1 MKLHTTRRGFMAATG
16 LFAGALAAPTV
27 LRAQTKYTL
36 KISHYLPP
44 THGFQT
50 DFIQPWAE
58 NLKQKTNGAI
68 DYKIYDV
75 STAFGRADR
84 QADQVRAGVVDI
96 ALGLCGIP
104 RGRFPHSSVI
114 ELPFV
119 VERAESGS
127 RALWQLYKEN
137 KLGNEYAPFKVL
149 LLMTHNGALIH
160 TVDRPVKQLS
170 DLKGLRIRSPGPAV
184 NAMLEYEGASALA
197 LPPSQ
202 IYEGLEKGSLD
213 GLATTWDLVAAV
225 RANEV
230 LKYHTDCR
238 LYGAAFYYLM
248 NKNSFARLPKELQTL
263 IDETTG
269 EALLP
274 KVGPWWDKW
283 DAVGKA
289 DAVKRNEEII
299 VIDDAERRKWRDQ
312 LKPMTEKYLASLK
325 SEGVDDPAALYKDAL
340 DLVQKYGA

>member
-1 MKLHTTRRGFMAATG
+1 MAGTG
-16 LFAGALAAPTV
+16 ALFGALAMPTV
-27 LRAQTKYTL
+27 LRAQSQVTL

-44 THGFQT
+44 THGFQV
-50 DFIQPWAE
+50 DFLQPWAE
-58 NLKQKTNGAI
+58 NLKEKSGGAI

-104 RGRFPHSSVI
+104 RGRFPHTSVI

-119 VERAESGS
+119 VQRAESGS
-127 RALWQLYKEN
+127 RALWQLHMDK
-137 KLGNEYAPFKVL
+137 KLGQEYDPFKVL

-160 TVDRPVKQLS
+160 TVDKPVRSLD

-213 GLATTWDLVAAV
+213 GLATTWDLVSAV

-238 LYGAAFYYLM
+238 LYGAAFYVLM
-248 NKNSFARLPKELQTL
+248 NKNSFSKLPKDVQGL

-269 EALLP
+269 AALLP

-283 DAVGKA
+283 DAIGKA
-289 DAVKRNEEII
+289 DAEKRKQEII
-299 VIDDAERRKWRDQ
+299 VIDDDERSKWRDQ
-312 LKPMTEKYLASLK
+312 LKPMADKYLASLK
-325 SEGVDDPAALYKDAL
+325 GEGVENPDALYQETL
-340 DLVQKYGA
+340 ELVKKYGA

>member
-1 MKLHTTRRGFMAATG
+1 MKLKSTRRQFV
-16 LFAGALAAPTV
+16 AGAGIVATSLALPAI
-27 LRAQTKYTL
+27 AQAQSKFTL

-44 THGFQT
+44 THGFQV
-50 DFIQPWAE
+50 DFIQPWAQ
-58 NLKQKTNGAI
+58 NLKEKSNGAI

-75 STAFGRADR
+75 STSFGRADQ
-84 QADQVRAGVVDI
+84 QADQVRGGVVDI

-104 RGRFPHSSVI
+104 RGRFPHSSVM

-119 VERAESGS
+119 VDRAESGS
-127 RALWQLYKEN
+127 RALWQLFQEQ
-137 KLGNEYAPFKVL
+137 KLGEEYNPYKVL

-160 TVDRPVKQLS
+160 TVDKPVRKLS

-238 LYGAAFYYLM
+238 LYAAAFFYLM
-248 NKNSFARLPKELQTL
+248 NKNSYAKLPKELQKL
-263 IDETTG
+263 IDETSG
-269 EALLP
+269 EALLA
-274 KVGPWWDKW
+274 KVGGWWDKW
-283 DAVGKA
+283 DGVGKQ
-289 DAVKRNEEII
+289 DAVKRGQTII
-299 VIDDAERRKWRDQ
+299 VIDDAERRQWRQQ
-312 LKPMTEKYLASLK
+312 LQPMIQKYLASLT
-325 SEGVDDPAALYKDAL
+325 SEGVKHPDELYKEAL
-340 DLVQKYGA
+340 TLVQKYKT

>member
-1 MKLHTTRRGFMAATG
+1 MKTNTTRRGFMAATG
-16 LFAGALAAPTV
+16 LFAGALAMPSV
-27 LRAQTKYTL
+27 LRAQTKFTL

-44 THGFQT
+44 THGFQV

-58 NLKQKTNGAI
+58 NLKEKSNGAI

-119 VERAESGS
+119 VQRAESGS
-127 RALWQLYKEN
+127 RALWQLYKEK
-137 KLGNEYAPFKVL
+137 KLGNEYDPYKVL

-160 TVDRPVKQLS
+160 TVNTPVKQLS

-184 NAMLEYEGASALA
+184 SAMLEYEGASALA

-238 LYGAAFYYLM
+238 LYAAAFYYLM
-248 NKNSFARLPKELQTL
+248 NKHSYARLPKDLQKL
-263 IDETTG
+263 IDDTTG

-283 DAVGKA
+283 DGVGKA
-289 DAVKRNEEII
+289 DAIKRKEEII
-299 VIDDAERRKWRDQ
+299 VIGDAERRKWRDE

-325 SEGVDDPAALYKDAL
+325 GEGVKQPVALYKEAL
-340 DLVQKYGA
+340 ELVQKYAS

>member
-1 MKLHTTRRGFMAATG
+1 MTRKTTRRHFIAGTGFV
-16 LFAGALAAPTV
+16 AGALAMPSI
-27 LRAQTKYTL
+27 LRAQTRYTL

-44 THGFQT
+44 THGFQV

-58 NLKQKTNGAI
+58 NLKKKSHGVI

-75 STAFGRADR
+75 TSAFGRADR

-127 RALWQLYKEN
+127 RALWQLYKDR
-137 KLGNEYAPFKVL
+137 KLGNEYDPYKVL

-160 TVDRPVKQLS
+160 TVNKPVKKLS

-184 NAMLEYEGASALA
+184 NAMLEYEGASALT

-238 LYGAAFYYLM
+238 LYAAGFYYLM
-248 NKNSFARLPKELQTL
+248 NKNSYGRLPKDLQAL
-263 IDETTG
+263 IDETSG
-269 EALLP
+269 EALLA
-274 KVGPWWDKW
+274 KVGGWWDKW
-283 DAVGKA
+283 DGVGKA
-289 DAVKRNEEII
+289 DAIKRKEEII
-299 VIDDAERRKWRDQ
+299 VVGEAERNAWRKELQ
-312 LKPMTEKYLASLK
+312 PMIQKYLASLK
-325 SEGVDDPAALYKDAL
+325 GEGVKHPDALYAEAGE
-340 DLVQKYGA
+340 LVKKFST